1 MAAEREKGCNPVIIY
16 GNILSESG
24 VKRSKSTL
32 MKNPYAVLAGLLVAC
47 SMISCTKDDVKTPQ
61 LPTDSYLTGN
71 YHLISIESST
81 ETRNQN
87 SYQGISYVVNSQL
100 DYVSCSNSGTLQ
112 FSNGSI
118 VMDSLG
124 YNVTDSIQYVYYKN
138 DSLSTTELVP
148 FTDSVPAASVTV
160 PFRVISEDSLYFP
173 AGSPMG
179 ALPTGAGAM
188 VASGARFYQSGD
200 TLTLETAFINDSS
213 FQLNG
218 SPVKIYQNSRF
229 TTRFIRRQ

>member
-1 MAAEREKGCNPVIIY
+1 MTIFYQNQALKG
-16 GNILSESG
+16 
-24 VKRSKSTL
+24 SKSTL
-32 MKNPYAVLAGLLVAC
+32 MKNLYAVLTGLLVSSC
-47 SMISCTKDDVKTPQ
+47 LFSCTKDYVTAPQ
-61 LPTDSYLTGN
+61 LPTDSYITGN
-71 YHLISIESST
+71 YHLISIESAT

-87 SYQGISYVVNSQL
+87 SYQGMTYVVNSQL
-100 DYVSCSNSGTLQ
+100 DYVSCRNSGSLQ
-112 FSNGSI
+112 FKNGSI

-124 YNVTDSIQYVYYKN
+124 YTVNDSIQYVYYKN

-148 FTDSVPAASVTV
+148 FTDSVPAASLTV

-179 ALPTGAGAM
+179 ALPTGAGAE
-188 VASGARFYQSGD
+188 VASGARYYQSGD
-200 TLTLETAFINDSS
+200 TLTLETAFLNDSS

-229 TTRFIRRQ
+229 TSRFIRQQ